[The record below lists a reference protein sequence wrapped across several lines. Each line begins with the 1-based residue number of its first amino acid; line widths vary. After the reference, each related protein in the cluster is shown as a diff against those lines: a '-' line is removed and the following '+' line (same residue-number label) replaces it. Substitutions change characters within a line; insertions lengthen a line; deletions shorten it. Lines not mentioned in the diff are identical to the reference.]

1 MNTSGFEV
9 EQKYAVAEMSPLIDA
24 LESLGIQWQNEVCQR
39 DYYFNHP
46 SRDFAI
52 TDEAVR
58 IRIEDDEACLTY
70 KGPKIGTKA
79 KTRKEIELPIVEG
92 VTAEP
97 AIRGFLTELG
107 FREVA
112 LVSKKRRNGVC
123 RLNDRDVSIAID
135 NVEQLGSFIEL
146 ELLVSDESEIAVA
159 QSILDDL
166 ANRVGLSSTDRRG
179 YLDML
184 LEIDS

>member
-1 MNTSGFEV
+1 MNTRGFEV
-9 EQKYAVAEMSPLIDA
+9 EQKYAVAEVSPLMDA

-39 DYYFNHP
+39 DAYFNHP

-92 VTAEP
+92 VAAEP
-97 AIRGFLTELG
+97 AMREFLTELG
-107 FREVA
+107 CTKYFRTRQGS
-112 LVSKKRRNGVC
+112 VSSNFPS
-123 RLNDRDVSIAID
+123 L
-135 NVEQLGSFIEL
+135 
-146 ELLVSDESEIAVA
+146 
-159 QSILDDL
+159 ILY
-166 ANRVGLSSTDRRG
+166 R
-179 YLDML
+179 
-184 LEIDS
+184 

>member
-9 EQKYAVAEMSPLIDA
+9 EQKYAVGEVSRIIDA
-24 LESLGIQWQNEVCQR
+24 LESQSVHWQNEVCQR

-58 IRIEDDEACLTY
+58 IRIENDLACLTY

-79 KTRKEIELPIVEG
+79 KTRKEIELPIVDG
-92 VTAEP
+92 VAAEP
-97 AIRGFLTELG
+97 AIRTFLTELG
-107 FREVA
+107 FHEVA
-112 LVSKKRRNGVC
+112 LVSKRRRNGTC
-123 RLNDRDVSIAID
+123 RVNGRDVNVALD
-135 NVEQLGSFIEL
+135 DVEQLGCFVEL
-146 ELLVSDESEIAVA
+146 ELLVSDESEISAA
-159 QSILDDL
+159 QATLDDL
-166 ANRVGLSSTDRRG
+166 AIKAGLSSSDRRG

-184 LEIDS
+184 LQRDF